1 MNQTFSLSR
10 FGRLLR
16 TYLADNRGVLFVNF
30 LLLVGILSVL
40 SLFFYASYPDD
51 VDRNRYLIHFLIGWA
66 AWFVFTGQQVAV
78 VNEKEQGIAYLLR
91 PASLLEKYLLIVL
104 ISGGG
109 FLLVYLA
116 VFTLVDA
123 LGVSYV
129 NHRDWT
135 PNQLLQIRSMGGRL
149 HIEPFYLSE
158 MLNGIPK
165 AIWVFTALLHPLTLA
180 FTLLIRRFTL
190 PLVAVV
196 VLTLA
201 VIGTL
206 GNDYFMNGLF
216 DGVEIHSN
224 LPFSN
229 AVVIREHNARPIEMP
244 QPIGNQ
250 IRYAVGLMAVLILYI
265 TAYFRLKEREV

>member
-16 TYLADNRGVLFVNF
+16 TYLSDNRGALLVNF

-40 SLFFYASYPDD
+40 SIFFYRNYPDD

-66 AWFVFTGQQVAV
+66 AWFVFTGQEVAV
-78 VNEKEQGIAYLLR
+78 LNEKELGIAYLLR
-91 PASLLEKYLLIVL
+91 PASLFEKYLLIVL
-104 ISGGG
+104 ISGVG
-109 FLLVYLA
+109 FILVYLA
-116 VFTLVDA
+116 IFTLVDA

-135 PNQLLQIRSMGGRL
+135 PDQLFRIRSMGGRL

-158 MLNGIPK
+158 TLTDIPK

-196 VLTLA
+196 VMALA

-216 DGVEIHSN
+216 DGVEIHSS

-229 AVVIREHNARPIEMP
+229 AVAIRDNNARQIALP
-244 QPIGNQ
+244 QPVGDQ
-250 IRYAVGLMAVLILYI
+250 IRYTVEIMVVVLLYI
-265 TAYFRLKEREV
+265 TAYFRIKEREI